1 MTALLLDTRVLLW
14 WLSGDERLPGRMR
27 VAVADGENEVFVS
40 AASAWEMS
48 IEAALGELTVPDGL
62 REELQQRGS
71 ASCRSPWTTAWPPVP
86 YPATTT
92 IPSTG
97 CSSRRPPG
105 AGCDCSPSIDA
116 SGTTTF
122 DSCDPASIRASIM
135 AG

>member
-62 REELQQRGS
+62 REELQQRGFS
-71 ASCRSPWTTAWPPVP
+71 ELPVTVDDGLAAGALP
-86 YPATTT
+86 RHHDDPFDRVLIAQA
-92 IPSTG
+92 
-97 CSSRRPPG
+97 SRRG
-105 AGCDCSPSIDA
+105 LRLLTLDRRFGDYDV
-116 SGTTTF
+116 
-122 DSCDPASIRASIM
+122 RLL
-135 AG
+135 